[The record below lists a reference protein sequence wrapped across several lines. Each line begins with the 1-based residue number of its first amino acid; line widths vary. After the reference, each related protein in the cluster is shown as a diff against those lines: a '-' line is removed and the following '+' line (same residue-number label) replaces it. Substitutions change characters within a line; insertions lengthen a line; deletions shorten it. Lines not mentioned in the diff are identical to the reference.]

1 MLKIYEHYKKYDKLL
16 IVTEIEVIF
25 SFLRHHQCREVYIC
39 IDRVPEIE
47 IKPKTFI
54 LSTFEFPVPPDF
66 KIIHISHPSRVV
78 METVHAIHGFEKP
91 EQAGGKREGIKKK
104 LINEIIDEIGKES
117 IIIFDNPE
125 TKGASDSSS
134 IINVS
139 STEEAMWYLLEN
151 FDRISYLNVI
161 DTGYLELEVYTNSG
175 EKRKRIFSF
184 FSSNYPPREFIERRK
199 RLFSV
204 IDLVNYHTF
213 SYRDA
218 VDAIAETA
226 VNAIAETATNAIT
239 ETATN
244 AITETATKDSIASH
258 VLLYPPYLT
267 SRPVFSPSYLLL
279 SSNILKNKFIPF
291 FVFVH
296 EYEGIS
302 GGFLRNTVISLRKLV
317 DLCNLF
323 VDHIAE
329 SDEELSY
336 KTNIYID
343 KIKDIRNSLSKFGYK
358 PQKVSRKPLSR
369 QVQKLSVEE
378 VIQEIRNR
386 AVFYFDIFKRYR
398 NRQYY
403 NLNNRSCRE
412 ILTTILLPESDVI
425 VVLSKFKD
433 KIVLFSEI

>member
-25 SFLRHHQCREVYIC
+25 SFLRHYQCREVYIC

-54 LSTFEFPVPPDF
+54 LSTFEFPVPSDF
-66 KIIHISHPSRVV
+66 KIIHISHPLRAV
-78 METVHAIHGFEKP
+78 METVHVIHGFEKP
-91 EQAGGKREGIKKK
+91 EEQAGGKPEEIKKK

-117 IIIFDNPE
+117 IIIFDSAE
-125 TKGASDSSS
+125 TKVSSDSSS

-218 VDAIAETA
+218 VDAVAETA
-226 VNAIAETATNAIT
+226 INAIT
-239 ETATN
+239 QA
-244 AITETATKDSIASH
+244 ATKDLIASH
-258 VLLYPPYLT
+258 ALLYPPYLT
-267 SRPVFSPSYLLL
+267 PRPAFSPSYLLL

-302 GGFLRNTVISLRKLV
+302 GGFLRNTFISLRKLV

-329 SDEELSY
+329 SDEEVSY
-336 KTNIYID
+336 KTNICID
-343 KIKDIRNSLSKFGYK
+343 KIKDIRNSLSRFGYK
-358 PQKVSRKPLSR
+358 PQKVSRQPLSR

-398 NRQYY
+398 DRQYY

-412 ILTTILLPESDVI
+412 ILTTILLPESDII